1 MQARPLRGF
10 AAYAGSAAGWRWRVF
25 STMCRQSGQPALAQ
39 AVKHMDTAADARCTA
54 YANFFQPGSPI
65 MFKKFLAFLATMS
78 LITAFAAVDVNK
90 ATDAELDGVKGI
102 GPVTTQL
109 IVTERK
115 KGDFKSWQ
123 DFIGRV
129 KGIGDRSASKL
140 SANGLTVGGAAYTG
154 PGAAEAK
161 ANAKKTDKTVGEK
174 TKEVVKDAVIGTKE
188 TVKEVAKDVKTA
200 VTPKPTATPPTSS
213 ASAAKK

>member
-1 MQARPLRGF
+1 
-10 AAYAGSAAGWRWRVF
+10 
-25 STMCRQSGQPALAQ
+25 MCRQSGQPVLVQ
-39 AVKHMDTAADARCTA
+39 AVKHMDTKTDARCTA

-115 KGDFKSWQ
+115 KGDFKNWQ

-188 TVKEVAKDVKTA
+188 TVKEVVKDVKTA
-200 VTPKPTATPPTSS
+200 VTPKPTAVAPTSS

>member
-1 MQARPLRGF
+1 
-10 AAYAGSAAGWRWRVF
+10 
-25 STMCRQSGQPALAQ
+25 
-39 AVKHMDTAADARCTA
+39 
-54 YANFFQPGSPI
+54 

-90 ATDAELDGVKGI
+90 ATDAELDSVKGI
-102 GPVTTQL
+102 GPVTTRL
-109 IVTERK
+109 IVSERK

-161 ANAKKTDKTVGEK
+161 VNAKKTDKTVGEK
-174 TKEVVKDAVIGTKE
+174 TKEVVKDAVIGIKE
-188 TVKEVAKDVKTA
+188 TAKEVARDVKTA
-200 VTPKPTATPPTSS
+200 VTPKPTAVAPTSS

>member
-1 MQARPLRGF
+1 MR
-10 AAYAGSAAGWRWRVF
+10 
-25 STMCRQSGQPALAQ
+25 RQSGQPALAQ
-39 AVKHMDTAADARCTA
+39 AVKHMDTQADARCTA

-115 KGDFKSWQ
+115 KGDFKNWQ

-188 TVKEVAKDVKTA
+188 TVKEVVKDVKTA
-200 VTPKPTATPPTSS
+200 VTPKPTAVAPTSS

>member
-1 MQARPLRGF
+1 MR
-10 AAYAGSAAGWRWRVF
+10 
-25 STMCRQSGQPALAQ
+25 RQSGQPALAQ
-39 AVKHMDTAADARCTA
+39 AVKHMDTLADARCTA
-54 YANFFQPGSPI
+54 YANFFQPGSLI

-115 KGDFKSWQ
+115 KGDFKNWE

-188 TVKEVAKDVKTA
+188 TVKEVVKDVKTA
-200 VTPKPTATPPTSS
+200 VTPKPTAVAPTSS

>member
-1 MQARPLRGF
+1 
-10 AAYAGSAAGWRWRVF
+10 
-25 STMCRQSGQPALAQ
+25 
-39 AVKHMDTAADARCTA
+39 
-54 YANFFQPGSPI
+54 

-90 ATDAELDGVKGI
+90 ATDAELDSVKGI
-102 GPVTTQL
+102 GPVTTRL
-109 IVTERK
+109 IVSERK

-154 PGAAEAK
+154 PGATEAK
-161 ANAKKTDKTVGEK
+161 VNAKKTDKTVGEK

-188 TVKEVAKDVKTA
+188 TAKEVARDVKTA
-200 VTPKPTATPPTSS
+200 VTPKPTAVAPTSS

>member
-1 MQARPLRGF
+1 
-10 AAYAGSAAGWRWRVF
+10 
-25 STMCRQSGQPALAQ
+25 
-39 AVKHMDTAADARCTA
+39 
-54 YANFFQPGSPI
+54 

-78 LITAFAAVDVNK
+78 LVTVFAAVDVNK
-90 ATDAELDGVKGI
+90 ATDAELDGIKGI
-102 GPVTTQL
+102 GPVTTKL
-109 IVTERK
+109 ITSERK
-115 KGDFKSWQ
+115 KGDFKNWE

-129 KGIGDRSASKL
+129 KGVGNRSAAKL

-161 ANAKKTDKTVGEK
+161 ATAKKTDKTVGEK

-200 VTPKPTATPPTSS
+200 VTPKPVPA

>member
-1 MQARPLRGF
+1 MR
-10 AAYAGSAAGWRWRVF
+10 
-25 STMCRQSGQPALAQ
+25 RQSGQPALAE
-39 AVKHMDTAADARCTA
+39 AVKHMDTQADARCTA

-115 KGDFKSWQ
+115 KGDFKNWQ

-188 TVKEVAKDVKTA
+188 TVKEVVKDVKTA
-200 VTPKPTATPPTSS
+200 VTPKPTAVAPTSS